1 MHYTWDFAV
10 IAKYWRA
17 FVNGLAVT
25 YELTLWSLL
34 FSTVIALLVCFL
46 NISHNRPLRI
56 VSTLYIEFFRTIPS
70 LVTLVWVYY
79 GLPIIVGFA
88 LSSKISVIIGLSVC
102 QSAYSAEVFRA
113 GIESIPR
120 GQMEAARS
128 AGMSYFM
135 AMRRIILPQAFR
147 LLIPTFMNEFTSL
160 LKWTS
165 LASVVGVAE
174 VMQRSNFIIQTSYK
188 PLEVYTMAALSYVM
202 VILPVTQW
210 ARRYEKKRRIDTAD
224 A

>member
-1 MHYTWDFAV
+1 MNYNWNFAV
-10 IAKYWRA
+10 VFKYWQG

-34 FSTVIALLVCFL
+34 FSTSAALVLSLMAVSKRSAVRVSSIAYV
-46 NISHNRPLRI
+46 
-56 VSTLYIEFFRTIPS
+56 EFFRTIPS
-70 LVTLVWVYY
+70 LVTLIWIYY
-79 GLPIIVGFA
+79 ALPIVTGISFTEKV
-88 LSSKISVIIGLSVC
+88 SVIIGLSIC
-102 QSAYSAEVFRA
+102 QSAHTAEVFRA

-128 AGMSYFM
+128 LGMSYSL

-147 LLIPTFMNEFTSL
+147 LLIPAFMNEFTGL

-174 VMQRSNFIIQTSYK
+174 VMQRSNSMIRESYQ
-188 PLEVYTMAALSYVM
+188 PLEVYTVTALSYVIVVM
-202 VILPVTQW
+202 PVTQL
-210 ARRYEKKRRIDTAD
+210 ARRLEKKSRGKR
-224 A
+224 

>member
-1 MHYTWDFAV
+1 MHYTWDLAV
-10 IAKYWRA
+10 ILKYWRA
-17 FVNGLAVT
+17 FVNGLVVT

-34 FSTVIALLVCFL
+34 FSTLIAILLCFL
-46 NISHNRPLRI
+46 SISHHRFLKI
-56 VSTLYIEFFRTIPS
+56 LSTAYVEVFRTIPS

-79 GLPIIVGFA
+79 ALPLIVGIR
-88 LSSKISVIIGLSVC
+88 LESKVAVILGLSVC

-113 GIESIPR
+113 GIESIPK

-128 AGMSYFM
+128 IGMSYFV
-135 AMRRIILPQAFR
+135 AMRRIVLPQAFR
-147 LLIPTFMNEFTSL
+147 MLVPTFMNEFTGL

-174 VMQRSNFIIQTSYK
+174 VMQRSNFIIQATYR
-188 PLEVYTMAALSYVM
+188 PLEVYTFAAFSYVVV
-202 VILPVTQW
+202 VIPVTQW
-210 ARRYEKKRRIDTAD
+210 ARRYEKRRRMETVD